1 MLTFLQVLWFI
12 LIGVLLTGYFVL
24 DGFDLGAGILSKKLA
39 TNDTETKML
48 TRAIGPIWDGNEVWL
63 LTAGGALFAAF
74 APAYA
79 ATFSGFYLAIMLV
92 LFSLIVRAVA
102 VEYMSYDPKWK
113 GLWSWLFLIGSFVAA
128 LLFGVALGNVIQGIP
143 LSAAGDYTG
152 TFFGLL
158 TAFPLACGI
167 LSLVHIMW
175 QGAGWIA
182 LKTEV
187 DSDMHL
193 RAVAWRR
200 VLGWTTLVA
209 FVLATVLFFTTV
221 VIPMEGGVVAVLRY
235 LFVALFVLALVLGMV
250 FGKKGNDLAAFLG
263 SCVTA
268 LSLIG
273 IWAASTFPNLVYAT
287 NDPMLSLTI
296 FNSSSSETALIA
308 MTIIA
313 CIGVPLVLVY
323 HVIIYRTYRG
333 RLSEKDISG
342 H

>member
-1 MLTFLQVLWFI
+1 V
-12 LIGVLLTGYFVL
+12 
-24 DGFDLGAGILSKKLA
+24 S
-39 TNDTETKML
+39 
-48 TRAIGPIWDGNEVWL
+48 L

-92 LFSLIVRAVA
+92 LFSLIIRAVS
-102 VEYMSYDPKWK
+102 VEYMAYDPKWK
-113 GLWSWLFLIGSFVAA
+113 GLWSWLFLIGSFVAS
-128 LLFGVALGNVIQGIP
+128 LLYGVALGNVIQGIP
-143 LSAAGDYTG
+143 LSVSGDYTG

-175 QGAGWIA
+175 QGAGWVA

-187 DSDMHL
+187 DSDMHV
-193 RAVAWRR
+193 RAVAWRKL
-200 VLGWTTLVA
+200 LGWVTLAA
-209 FVLATVLFFTTV
+209 FVLATALFFGTV
-221 VIPMEGGVVAVLRY
+221 SIPMQGGIVAALRY
-235 LFVALFVLALVLGMV
+235 VFVALFVLALVLGELYAN
-250 FGKKGNDLAAFLG
+250 KGNDLIAFLG

-273 IWAASTFPNLVYAT
+273 IWATSTFPNLVYAT
-287 NDPMLSLTI
+287 NDPALSLTI
-296 FNSSSSETALIA
+296 WNSSSSQVGLTA

-323 HVIIYRTYRG
+323 HVIIYRTYAG
-333 RLSEKDISG
+333 RISLEDAG
-342 H
+342 KH